1 MTEMRGWAGQ
11 ILNSVS
17 LNKVTEWPALASNVL
32 SASLIGAYTAASLPS
47 REHIIALVFSMLF
60 VNTGQSL
67 IFMMRP
73 GNSAATINSQSFI
86 NSIPVGLLAVV
97 GVAMVFVGCF
107 TIQSLSRH
115 DSRWLIVGLF
125 VLMSLQFQ
133 FSEKPVLAVIFSAA
147 VRACYFLLAG
157 LVFSE
162 GFPVLLA
169 WIAGLIFTFHIA
181 SHFASLHKQ
190 SISLRKIW
198 AIVLM
203 LPLAA
208 YATSG
213 LQLFPRLLAD
223 ETGQNAFISGIP
235 EPEHSH
241 AGTDIVFIWRTC
253 QSNRDSALPCTTGR
267 IKNRAGIINGRGQPA
282 GRCSDHYGAYS
293 PANVV
298 YHTVFAG
305 LLNYPWVTNTVLI
318 C

>member
-1 MTEMRGWAGQ
+1 MRGWAGQ

-73 GNSAATINSQSFI
+73 GNSAATVNSQSFI

-198 AIVLM
+198 AIILM

-223 ETGQNAFISGIP
+223 ESRHNAFISGIP
-235 EPEHSH
+235 N
-241 AGTDIVFIWRTC
+241 
-253 QSNRDSALPCTTGR
+253 QSIIMLVLILFSFGVLAKAIETLLYPVQPDASR
-267 IKNRAGIINGRGQPA
+267 IARELLTAAVSLLDAVAII
-282 GRCSDHYGAYS
+282 
-293 PANVV
+293 
-298 YHTVFAG
+298 
-305 LLNYPWVTNTVLI
+305 TVLI
-318 C
+318 HPPMWFITLCLLAYLIIRGLQTLF